1 MCEADV
7 SDVGRKPEIE
17 TAVKARKRVLVTVS
31 FRIKRYVELFFAVA
45 KAIRLVP
52 LSEVQLEG
60 GCDTGK
66 EGVIERSVSFD
77 PPR

>member
-1 MCEADV
+1 MTV
-7 SDVGRKPEIE
+7 ISRIE
-17 TAVKARKRVLVTVS
+17 
-31 FRIKRYVELFFAVA
+31 RYVELLFAVA
-45 KAIRLVP
+45 KALKLVP

-66 EGVIERSVSFD
+66 EGVIERSLSFD